1 MDDITVHHHYDD
13 EFAVLVRDNLIHVD
27 QPIEAGGTDAGPTP
41 TELFVAS
48 LAGCAE
54 FYVERFLRRHTRSLD
69 GLVVRATAEMSDE
82 RPARLARITVEVE
95 LPPNIAPELRDG
107 AMRAADH
114 CLVHEALRHP
124 PVVDLTLAPDG
135 AAAPA

>member
-1 MDDITVHHHYDD
+1 VIATEARYAGGDRSEIRIGRHRVI
-13 EFAVLVRDNLIHVD
+13 AD
-27 QPIEAGGTDAGPTP
+27 QPHEAGGTDAGPTP

-114 CLVHEALRHP
+114 CLVHEALRGP